1 MGLVEWKNYKR
12 KWYKSYMK
20 NKEIISQIE
29 FLLEH
34 TDVVEV
40 QKQEES
46 LKLILQ
52 VLKSG
57 DSVILHPTFIQK
69 VNNLFELVSIK
80 DKEENSE
87 INKEHD
93 PLKQIEESL
102 SDFPTAKLFIKT
114 ILNNI
119 DIVRLLYGMN
129 YDSENNKVLLDTTL
143 NNLDDPNQFK
153 DFLKLTLIISEFIDK
168 NYKKELSTKI
178 KDSISFSLNLDSN
191 DIIHTQKNETI
202 KIVFNLPEV
211 EIEEGTVEL
220 ENNCNKNKST
230 NNDSNFDS
238 SSNEELE
245 IQDKDKEEEIS
256 LQVQIS
262 DSEQETLKFMK
273 ENNCD
278 FFVDTK
284 TLDDSILFIQKTFGD
299 SIFTSKV
306 QNLIDIRLPELEFD
320 LGTATSALLEKE
332 IELDSLCLIS
342 FKSKVAV
349 FLTGKHQEDPLI
361 FLGKYD
367 NEKLIKTELN

>member
-1 MGLVEWKNYKR
+1 
-12 KWYKSYMK
+12 MK
-20 NKEIISQIE
+20 NKEIIISQIE

-34 TDVVEV
+34 TDIIEIK
-40 QKQEES
+40 KQEES

-52 VLKSG
+52 VLKGG

-69 VNNLFELVSIK
+69 VNNLLELVSIK

-87 INKEHD
+87 INKEQD

-102 SDFPTAKLFIKT
+102 SDFPTTKLFIKT

-129 YDSENNKVLLDTTL
+129 YNSENNKVLLDTTL

-168 NYKKELSTKI
+168 NYQKELSTKI

-211 EIEEGTVEL
+211 EIEEGTIEL

-230 NNDSNFDS
+230 NNDSKFDS

-342 FKSKVAV
+342 FKTKVAV

>member
-1 MGLVEWKNYKR
+1 
-12 KWYKSYMK
+12 MK
-20 NKEIISQIE
+20 NKKIIISQIE

-34 TDVVEV
+34 TDIIEIK
-40 QKQEES
+40 KQEES

-57 DSVILHPTFIQK
+57 DSIILHPTFIQK
-69 VNNLFELVSIK
+69 VNNLLELVSIK
-80 DKEENSE
+80 EQEENSE
-87 INKEHD
+87 INKEQD
-93 PLKQIEESL
+93 PVKQIEESF

-114 ILNNI
+114 ISNNI

-129 YDSENNKVLLDTTL
+129 YDSENNRVLLDTTL

-153 DFLKLTLIISEFIDK
+153 DFLKLTLIISEFVDK

-202 KIVFNLPEV
+202 KIVFHLPEV
-211 EIEEGTVEL
+211 KIEEGTIEL

-230 NNDSNFDS
+230 NNDSKFDS
-238 SSNEELE
+238 SSNEELEIQE

-256 LQVQIS
+256 LQIQIS
-262 DSEQETLKFMK
+262 DSEHQTLKFME

-306 QNLIDIRLPELEFD
+306 QNLIDIKLPELDFD

-332 IELDSLCLIS
+332 IELDSLCLVS
-342 FKSKVAV
+342 FKNKVAV